1 MPSVNKQQSELKRA
15 HKTKWVP
22 HDPMKVPEPRTS
34 AFFPKSK
41 QGQERPTQPVPH
53 KKLVSL

>member
-1 MPSVNKQQSELKRA
+1 M
-15 HKTKWVP
+15 
-22 HDPMKVPEPRTS
+22 HDPMRVPEPRNS

-41 QGQERPTQPVPH
+41 QGQERPTQPVPY